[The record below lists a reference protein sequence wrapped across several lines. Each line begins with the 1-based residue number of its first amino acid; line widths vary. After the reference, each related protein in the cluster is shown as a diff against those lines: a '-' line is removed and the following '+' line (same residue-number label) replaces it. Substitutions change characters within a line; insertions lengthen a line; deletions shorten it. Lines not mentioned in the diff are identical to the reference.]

1 MNTFNNIRD
10 SIDSSFVIMNSAI
23 VAFDNSYNY
32 ANVSLNYIGPL
43 ANTRLGHTLSDR
55 SGFNFYIS
63 STKDINFLVVDQ
75 FNATIKQLQ
84 TF

>member
-43 ANTRLGHTLSDR
+43 GNIDTLSDR